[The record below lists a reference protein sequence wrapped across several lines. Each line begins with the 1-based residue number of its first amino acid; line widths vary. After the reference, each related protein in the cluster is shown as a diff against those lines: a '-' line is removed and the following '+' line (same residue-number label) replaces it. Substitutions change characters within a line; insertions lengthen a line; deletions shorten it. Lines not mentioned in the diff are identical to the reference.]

1 MQIQIL
7 GSGCPKCDELEG
19 NARKAAVELN
29 LNASIEKV
37 TDTETIMEMGI
48 MITPAL
54 AVDGQVKA
62 SGKVLSTEQIKGIL
76 AGE

>member
-1 MQIQIL
+1 MTH
-7 GSGCPKCDELEG
+7 PKLEDWG
-19 NARKAAVELN
+19 IVFLPKAAVELD

-37 TDTETIMEMGI
+37 TDTETIMEMGV

-54 AVDGQVKA
+54 AVDGRVKS

-76 AGE
+76 AGV